1 MFTSPSGAILSPD
14 HDEDGFYDDMVECSW
29 IIKAS
34 DKQVINLEFAYLR
47 LEDRAYDANDELIC
61 SYDYVMVIKI
71 VNEPV
76 HEIFNNEVCATSKA
90 SDQPAHARSLI
101 RAFASRLSII

>member
-1 MFTSPSGAILSPD
+1 MSPD
-14 HDEDGFYDDMVECSW
+14 HDKDGLYDDMVECSW

-34 DKQVINLEFAYLR
+34 DKQIIHLEFAYLR
-47 LEDRAYDANDELIC
+47 LEDRAYNAKNELIC

-90 SDQPAHARSLI
+90 SDQATHARSLI
-101 RAFASRLSII
+101 RAFASRLSNI